1 MKILILSLIA
11 SVCSIFVLN
20 SNVESADYISWLKRT
35 DISIE
40 AADDVDPTWSIE
52 TVQPIYQTPGS
63 LRNTWFFQGRAAYRD
78 SDEPQVRKSL

>member
-1 MKILILSLIA
+1 LNLQFLKKIINVFCYIKILILSLIA

-40 AADDVDPTWSIE
+40 AADDVDPTWPGPPLM
-52 TVQPIYQTPGS
+52 TVTVI
-63 LRNTWFFQGRAAYRD
+63 NN
-78 SDEPQVRKSL
+78 

>member
-40 AADDVDPTWSIE
+40 AADDVDTSWPGPPLM
-52 TVQPIYQTPGS
+52 TVTVI
-63 LRNTWFFQGRAAYRD
+63 NN
-78 SDEPQVRKSL
+78 